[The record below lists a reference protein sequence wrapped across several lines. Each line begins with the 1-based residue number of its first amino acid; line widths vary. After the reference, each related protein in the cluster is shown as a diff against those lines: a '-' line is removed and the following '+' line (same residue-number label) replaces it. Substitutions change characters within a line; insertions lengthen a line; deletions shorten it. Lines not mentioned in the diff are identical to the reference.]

1 MDWMTAIPI
10 IFIVLIIITSSIK
23 IVKEYERGVIFRL
36 GRLLGAKGP
45 GIFAIIPFVDRM
57 QVIDLRV
64 RAIDIP
70 KQMVITRDNVTV
82 DVDAVLYFRVLDSTL
97 AVTKVERYASA
108 TSLLAQTTLRDIL
121 GAVELDTLLTEREA
135 LNKKLQEILDRSTDP
150 WGIKVTAVTIKGVEL
165 PDTMLRSIARQAE
178 AEREKRSRII
188 IADGEL
194 QASKAMSDA
203 AKLYEENPMAMRLR
217 ELQTLSDVSKEKNLI
232 VVTPALGDTGSTVA
246 LATGISERM
255 KR

>member
-10 IFIVLIIITSSIK
+10 IFIVLIIIASSVK

-45 GIFAIIPFVDRM
+45 GIFFIIPFVDRM

-194 QASKAMSDA
+194 KASKAMSDA

>member
-108 TSLLAQTTLRDIL
+108 TSLLAQTTLRDVL

-232 VVTPALGDTGSTVA
+232 VVTPSLGDTGSTVA

>member
-1 MDWMTAIPI
+1 MGWIIAILV
-10 IFIVLIIITSSIK
+10 IFALIIIASSIK

-45 GIFAIIPFVDRM
+45 GIFFIIPIVDQM

-64 RAIDIP
+64 RPVDIP
-70 KQMVITRDNVTV
+70 KQNVITRDNVTV
-82 DVDAVLYFRVLDSTL
+82 DVNAVLYFRVLDPTL
-97 AVTKVERYASA
+97 AVTKVERYAFA
-108 TSLLAQTTLRDIL
+108 TSLLAQTTLRDVL
-121 GAVELDTLLTEREA
+121 GTVELDTLLSERES
-135 LNKKLQEILDRSTDP
+135 LNKSLQEILDSATDP
-150 WGIKVTAVTIKGVEL
+150 WGIKVTAVTIQGVEL
-165 PDTMLRSIARQAE
+165 PDTMLRAIARQAE

-194 QASKAMSDA
+194 KASKAMSDA

-232 VVTPALGDTGSTVA
+232 VVTQALGDTGSTVA

>member
-1 MDWMTAIPI
+1 
-10 IFIVLIIITSSIK
+10 
-23 IVKEYERGVIFRL
+23 
-36 GRLLGAKGP
+36 
-45 GIFAIIPFVDRM
+45 M

-108 TSLLAQTTLRDIL
+108 TSLLAQTTLRDVL

-194 QASKAMSDA
+194 KASKAMSDA

>member
-82 DVDAVLYFRVLDSTL
+82 DVDAALYFRVLDSTL

-108 TSLLAQTTLRDIL
+108 TSLLAQTTLRDVL

-232 VVTPALGDTGSTVA
+232 VVTPSLGDTGSTVA

>member
-1 MDWMTAIPI
+1 MGWIIAILV
-10 IFIVLIIITSSIK
+10 IFALIIIASSIK

-45 GIFAIIPFVDRM
+45 GIFFIIPIVDQM

-64 RAIDIP
+64 RPVDIP
-70 KQMVITRDNVTV
+70 KQNVITRDNVTV
-82 DVDAVLYFRVLDSTL
+82 DVNAVLYFRVLDPTL
-97 AVTKVERYASA
+97 AVTKVERYAFA
-108 TSLLAQTTLRDIL
+108 TSLLAQTTLRDVL
-121 GAVELDTLLTEREA
+121 GTVELDTLLSERES
-135 LNKKLQEILDRSTDP
+135 LNKSLQEILDSATDP
-150 WGIKVTAVTIKGVEL
+150 WGIKVTAVTIQGVEL
-165 PDTMLRSIARQAE
+165 PDTMLRAIARQAE

-194 QASKAMSDA
+194 KASKAMSDA

-232 VVTPALGDTGSTVA
+232 VVTQALGDTGSTVA

-255 KR
+255 NR

>member
-10 IFIVLIIITSSIK
+10 IFIVLIIIASSVK

-45 GIFAIIPFVDRM
+45 GIFFIIPFVDRM

-108 TSLLAQTTLRDIL
+108 TSLLAQTTLRDVL
-121 GAVELDTLLTEREA
+121 GAVELDTLLTKRED
-135 LNKKLQEILDRSTDP
+135 LNKKLQEILDRATDP

-217 ELQTLSDVSKEKNLI
+217 ELQTLSDVAKEKNLI
-232 VVTPALGDTGSTVA
+232 VVTPLGDTGSTVA

>member
-10 IFIVLIIITSSIK
+10 IFIVLIIIASSVK

-45 GIFAIIPFVDRM
+45 GIFFIIPFVDRM

-108 TSLLAQTTLRDIL
+108 TSLLAQTTLRDVL

-232 VVTPALGDTGSTVA
+232 VVTPSLGDTGSTVA

>member
-10 IFIVLIIITSSIK
+10 IFIVLIIIASSVK

-45 GIFAIIPFVDRM
+45 GIFFIIPFVDRM

-108 TSLLAQTTLRDIL
+108 TSLLAQTTLRDVL

>member
-1 MDWMTAIPI
+1 
-10 IFIVLIIITSSIK
+10 
-23 IVKEYERGVIFRL
+23 
-36 GRLLGAKGP
+36 
-45 GIFAIIPFVDRM
+45 M

-108 TSLLAQTTLRDIL
+108 TSLLAQTTLRDVL

-194 QASKAMSDA
+194 KASKAMSDA

-232 VVTPALGDTGSTVA
+232 VVTPSLGDTGSTVA
-246 LATGISERM
+246 LAAGISERM

>member
-10 IFIVLIIITSSIK
+10 IFIVLIIIASSIK

-45 GIFAIIPFVDRM
+45 GIFFIIPVIDKM
-57 QVIDLRV
+57 QVIDLRI

-82 DVDAVLYFRVLDSTL
+82 DVDAVLYFRVLDPTL
-97 AVTKVERYASA
+97 AVIKVERYVIA
-108 TSLLAQTTLRDIL
+108 TSLLAQTALRDVL
-121 GAVELDTLLTEREA
+121 GAVELDTLLTERES
-135 LNKKLQEILDRSTDP
+135 LNKKLQEMLDRSTDP
-150 WGIKVTAVTIKGVEL
+150 WGIKVTAVTIQGVEL

-188 IADGEL
+188 VADGEL
-194 QASKAMSDA
+194 KASKAMSDA

-232 VVTPALGDTGSTVA
+232 VVTQALGDTGNTVA

>member
-10 IFIVLIIITSSIK
+10 IFIVLIIIVSSVK

-45 GIFAIIPFVDRM
+45 GIFFIIPFVDRM

-108 TSLLAQTTLRDIL
+108 TSLLAQTTLRDVL
-121 GAVELDTLLTEREA
+121 GAVELDTLLTKRED
-135 LNKKLQEILDRSTDP
+135 LNKKLQEILDRATDP

-232 VVTPALGDTGSTVA
+232 VVTPLGDTGSTVA

>member
-45 GIFAIIPFVDRM
+45 GIFFIIPFVDRM

-108 TSLLAQTTLRDIL
+108 TSLLAQTTLRDVL

-194 QASKAMSDA
+194 KASKAMSDA

>member
-10 IFIVLIIITSSIK
+10 IFIVLIIIASSVK

-45 GIFAIIPFVDRM
+45 GIFFIIPFVDRM

-108 TSLLAQTTLRDIL
+108 TSLLAQTTLRDVL

-194 QASKAMSDA
+194 KASKAMSDA

>member
-1 MDWMTAIPI
+1 MDWIIAILV
-10 IFIVLIIITSSIK
+10 IFALIIIASSIR

-45 GIFAIIPFVDRM
+45 GIFFIIPIVDQM

-64 RAIDIP
+64 RPVDIP
-70 KQMVITRDNVTV
+70 KQNVITRDNVTV
-82 DVDAVLYFRVLDSTL
+82 DVNAVLYFRVLDPTL
-97 AVTKVERYASA
+97 AVTKVERYAFA
-108 TSLLAQTTLRDIL
+108 TSLLAQTTLRDVL
-121 GAVELDTLLTEREA
+121 GTVELDTLLSERES
-135 LNKKLQEILDRSTDP
+135 LNKSLQEILDSATDP
-150 WGIKVTAVTIKGVEL
+150 WGIKVTAVTIQGVEL
-165 PDTMLRSIARQAE
+165 PDTMLRAIARQAE

-194 QASKAMSDA
+194 KASKAMSDA

-232 VVTPALGDTGSTVA
+232 VVTQALGDTGSTVA